1 MVPDFRAMKTI
12 QLLALTTVTA
22 IPAFAS
28 AATYDIDPAHTRV
41 EFAVKHMMVS
51 TVRGDFTK
59 VSGPVT
65 LDDKDLRKSSV
76 HATIEAASITTG
88 VDKRDALLRSPD
100 FFDVAKFP
108 TLTFNSSSV
117 ARVADGKYKVA
128 GELTMHGVTKP
139 IVLEVDAPAT
149 EVKDM
154 MGTWKRGATATAT
167 LNRKDFGLN
176 WNKALESGGVL
187 VSDTVNVTI
196 ELELNRKELS
206 ATAVH

>member
-1 MVPDFRAMKTI
+1 MKPI
-12 QLLALTTVTA
+12 QLLALTSVVA

-28 AATYDIDPAHTRV
+28 AANYDIDPAHTRV
-41 EFAVKHMMVS
+41 EFAVKHMMVA

-59 VSGPVT
+59 VSGTVT
-65 LDDKDLRKSSV
+65 LDDKDPHKSSV
-76 HATIEAASITTG
+76 HATIDAASITTG
-88 VDKRDALLRSPD
+88 VDKRDAHLRSPD

-108 TLTFNSSSV
+108 TLTFASTSFT
-117 ARVADGKYKVA
+117 RVADGKYKVS

-154 MGTWKRGATATAT
+154 MGTWKRGATATTT

-196 ELELNRKELS
+196 ELELNRKDVT

>member
-59 VSGPVT
+59 VSGTVT

-88 VDKRDALLRSPD
+88 VDKRDAHLRSPD
-100 FFDVAKFP
+100 FFDVTKFP
-108 TLTFNSSSV
+108 TLTFKSTKV
-117 ARVADGKYKVA
+117 EKAKDGYTLH